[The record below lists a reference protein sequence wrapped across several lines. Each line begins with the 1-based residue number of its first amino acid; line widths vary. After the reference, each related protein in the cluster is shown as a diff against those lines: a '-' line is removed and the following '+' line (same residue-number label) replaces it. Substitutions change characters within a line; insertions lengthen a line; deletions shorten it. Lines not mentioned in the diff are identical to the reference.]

1 VAPGGTGQLAARVG
15 KEGGVDGLVLIAPGF
30 APDHFP
36 AKSLKLFQAPLLA
49 LELAAPLLRRGFAA
63 RALHPETIECKTDTH
78 KRLMARLE
86 AAAGSNPMHVCQAFY
101 QQIQWAT
108 PELIDAVEEETEV
121 VLIVGEAD
129 KLTPVAWSEA
139 LQQRLCAPRTHAAR
153 EVDLHVIPTAVPPP
167 APQRDPG
174 ARATATRAA
183 RDVSPPP
190 ARARSRT
197 R

>member
-1 VAPGGTGQLAARVG
+1 
-15 KEGGVDGLVLIAPGF
+15 VDGLVLIAPGF

-129 KLTPVAWSEA
+129 KLTPVTWSEA
-139 LQQRLCAPRTHAAR
+139 LQQRLCAAHAAR
-153 EVDLHVIPTAVPPP
+153 QVDLHVIPTAVPPP